1 MLFKVLPIA
10 LALASTSVFAE
21 EAVEEEKIWSGDI
34 EFGYTNLSGNTEET
48 TTVGKF
54 LIKRESAPWKWQTF
68 FEGLASEKEDE
79 RTAEKYG
86 MFSRLEYNWT
96 EKNYVF
102 GRVSYEEDKF
112 SGYEYQYTVTSG
124 VGRNIYDLETLNWDV
139 EAGLGFRSAESED
152 VIDEI
157 TGVLI
162 SLGETE
168 EEPIVRLSTIFTWE
182 FAENAK
188 FLQLLGSELG
198 DENTISYS
206 RTALEV
212 KVIGELAL
220 KVSYIVK
227 YTEEVPIETEH
238 ADTETHVTLS
248 YSF

>member
-21 EAVEEEKIWSGDI
+21 EAVEEKIWSGDI
-34 EFGYTNLSGNTEET
+34 EFGYTNLSGNTEER

-54 LIKRESAPWKWQTF
+54 LIKRESEPWKWQTF
-68 FEGLASEKEDE
+68 AEGLASEKEDE

-86 MFSRLEYNWT
+86 MFSRLEYNFT
-96 EKNYVF
+96 EKNYLF

-124 VGRNIYDLETLNWDV
+124 LGWNVYDLETLAWDV
-139 EAGLGFRSAESED
+139 ETGLGFRSAESDD
-152 VIDEI
+152 VYDID
-157 TGVLI
+157 TGALI

-168 EEPIVRLSTIFTWE
+168 EEAIIRLSTIFTWE

-188 FLQLLGSELG
+188 FIQLLSSELG

-206 RTALEV
+206 RSALEV
-212 KVIGELAL
+212 KIIGELAL

-227 YTEEVPIETEH
+227 YTEEVPIDTEH

>member
-1 MLFKVLPIA
+1 MSFKLLPIA
-10 LALASTSVFAE
+10 LALASAPVLAE
-21 EAVEEEKIWSGDI
+21 EAAEQEKIWSGDI

-68 FEGLASEKEDE
+68 VEGLASEKDDE

-96 EKNYVF
+96 DKNYVF

-112 SGYEYQYTVTSG
+112 SGFKNQYTVTSG
-124 VGRNIYDLETLNWDV
+124 VGWNLYDLETLAWDV
-139 EAGLGFRSAESED
+139 EAGLGYRFEESED
-152 VIDEI
+152 IYDEI
-157 TGVLI
+157 TGALI
-162 SLGETE
+162 SLGEKE
-168 EEPIVRLSTIFTWE
+168 EEPIVRLSTIFSWD

-188 FLQLLGSELG
+188 FVQLLSSEMG

-212 KVIGELAL
+212 KIIGELAL
-220 KVSYIVK
+220 KVSYNIK
-227 YTEEVPIETEH
+227 YTEEVPAETEH
-238 ADTETHVTLS
+238 ADKETLVTLS